1 MVRRVVGGM
10 LVVVVTLG
18 VMLIAGVAGLT
29 LHPPDLTPYA
39 GELSRFLSERSG
51 LTVRLAGIEL
61 ESGLSLAVVGTGVE
75 IAEPDSEQP
84 LLTAGRVLLRVS
96 PLLLLRGGLP
106 MSITLDQVRAT
117 VRRDAA
123 GRIHLGARPLDASAS
138 AGASVPGGVLL
149 NALTITRG
157 ELFWE
162 DAQVTDHGHPTRLTM
177 TGIQASGFL
186 EHSGVAR
193 FTAEASLSTQDT
205 RTRLSVTGARDAR
218 NRWSA
223 KLRVEQGVIAP
234 FLPYLAQVHPLDG
247 LTTPLDLSVELSG
260 NPEAFQAQWRL
271 VAGAGQLG
279 WPSLFR
285 WPLPITRLGAE
296 GRLERSAKG
305 WDLEVRQFELRSSHG
320 QAQGKVLITGLGGPG
335 SPFLDLTATA
345 SGTPSDKAKFY
356 YPTRIMFPPLV
367 QWLDNGLKDG
377 HVKQASVQVRG
388 HFADLPAGP
397 SAPAEDVFHI
407 EGDVVGLSLHY
418 FPPLLP
424 LTHVTTHVV
433 FDRHSMSAQVSEGTY
448 GATRQV
454 KGTAR
459 IADMVDNP
467 VVEISAESPQ
477 VDMASVWQEIVSH
490 PRLRWDQAVGMAA
503 AEMQGQGVAGLKITL
518 PLKDLAALTYSGR
531 LEMKQA
537 GFHPDF
543 LEHPLVEVGGVMTLD
558 QDRLDIQVNRG
569 RLGPWPVVGEVTARQ
584 YRTPGKAL
592 FQARVDTRLEPAQL
606 AEWAAP
612 LLGEEGWIQGQTP
625 VRLEFSRQ
633 PGEEGF
639 GVKGQGELN
648 ALAGRGRMGWNKR
661 AEEAG
666 QVLGAGRLLPDGRLR
681 VNELRV
687 EAGNLHAAGQG
698 EWDLARDQGKI
709 TLKTLK
715 LDRSAG
721 KMVIARGQVRGVG
734 AWTIDAD
741 WNRLDLGG
749 LWRTVPAGPA
759 RMADSGEVA
768 TSTPERSWPKV
779 SLRLRAER
787 LLLAQGEQAEEL
799 DADLEMELR
808 SVSIDALRMKQGASE
823 IQANGSFLWSRR
835 IGSGG
840 YGGRLRVTSRDF
852 GRLLRSLD
860 LHQGLE
866 AGSGEMDVSLD
877 GFQAPDQRWLDT
889 LSGTARFDFRE
900 GKIRRL
906 GFLSTLLG
914 LFSLKDLP
922 DLVVGTRPDLDVA
935 GLHYKAFHGTFAIH
949 DSVWTIDR
957 MKLLSPS
964 MNLVVTGKVDFP
976 RDRVDLLVGVRPLQA
991 LDDLVNGVPLL
1002 GKWVTGDRRSVVET
1016 LFDVSGSTQAPQAT
1030 IRPVASLAPGLL
1042 RDLLHV
1048 PLEWLRRTT
1057 ETGNQTG
1064 DQGDQGDQ
1072 ARKSP

>member
-1 MVRRVVGGM
+1 MVRRLWQGCVFVLLMVVVI
-10 LVVVVTLG
+10 LVGAGVVVT
-18 VMLIAGVAGLT
+18 VY
-29 LHPPDLTPYA
+29 PPDLAPHV
-39 GELSRFLSERSG
+39 GELTRFLSERTG
-51 LTVRLAGIEL
+51 LNVRLAGIEL
-61 ESGLSLAVVGTGVE
+61 ETGLSLAVVGTGVE
-75 IAEPDSEQP
+75 IGDPESEKP
-84 LLTAGRVLLRVS
+84 LLTATRVLLRVS
-96 PLLLLRGGLP
+96 PLLLARGGLP
-106 MSITLDQVRAT
+106 MSITLDQARAT

-123 GRIHLGARPLDASAS
+123 GGMYLGGRRIDGSAA
-138 AGASVPGGVLL
+138 AGVSGPGGVVLL
-149 NALTITRG
+149 NALTVSRG
-157 ELFWE
+157 ELTWE
-162 DAQVTDHGHPTRLTM
+162 DEQITDHGQPTRIVV

-186 EHSGVAR
+186 EHSGAAR
-193 FTAEASLSTQDT
+193 FTAEAVLPTAGPQT
-205 RTRLSVTGARDAR
+205 RITLAGARDAKQQ
-218 NRWSA
+218 WSM
-223 KLRVEQGVIAP
+223 KTHVEQGLVAP
-234 FLPYLAQVHPLDG
+234 FLPYLAHAQPLDG
-247 LTTPLDLSVELSG
+247 LTTPVDWSAELTGSG
-260 NPEAFQAQWRL
+260 LEKLQGQWKL
-271 VAGAGQLG
+271 QLGAGQLG
-279 WPSLFR
+279 WPALFR
-285 WPLPITRLGAE
+285 WPLPISRLGAE

-305 WDLEVRQFELRSSHG
+305 WDLDVRQFELHSSHG
-320 QAQGKVLITGLGGPG
+320 QAQGKVLITGMAGPG
-335 SPFLDLTATA
+335 SPFMDLTATA

-377 HVKQASVQVRG
+377 HVKQASVHIRG
-388 HFADLPAGP
+388 HFADMPAGP
-397 SAPAEDVFHI
+397 AGPAEDVFHI

-424 LTHVTTHVV
+424 LTNVTTHVV
-433 FDRHSMSAQVSEGTY
+433 FDRYSMTAQVSEGTY

-459 IADMVDNP
+459 IADMVHHP

-477 VDMASVWQEIVSH
+477 VDMPSVWKEIVSH
-490 PRLRWDQAVGMAA
+490 PRLRWDQAIGMAG
-503 AEMQGQGVAGLKITL
+503 AEVRGQGIASLKINL
-518 PLKDLAALTYSGR
+518 PLKELATLTYSGR

-543 LEHPLVEVGGVMTLD
+543 LEYPLEEIGGVLNLD
-558 QDRLDIQVNRG
+558 QDKLDIQVNRG
-569 RLGPWPVVGEVTARQ
+569 RLGSWPVVGEVTARQ

-592 FQARVDTRLEPAQL
+592 FQARMDTRVEPAQL

-639 GVKGQGELN
+639 GVKGRGELQ
-648 ALAGRGRMGWNKR
+648 AVAARGRMGWNKPS
-661 AEEAG
+661 EEAG
-666 QVLGAGRLLPDGRLR
+666 QMVGSGRLAPDGRLSMT
-681 VNELRV
+681 ELLV
-687 EAGNLHAAGQG
+687 EAGNLRAAGQG
-698 EWDLARDQGKI
+698 DWNLVRNQGSI

-715 LDRSAG
+715 LDRSTG
-721 KMVIARGQVRGVG
+721 KMVISRGKAKGVG

-741 WNRLDLGG
+741 WKRLDLGG

-759 RMADSGEVA
+759 RVADSGEVA
-768 TSTPERSWPKV
+768 TSTPERSWPRV
-779 SLRLRAER
+779 GLRLRADR
-787 LLLAQGEQAEEL
+787 LMLAQGEQAEEL
-799 DADLEMELR
+799 DTNLEMELR
-808 SVSIDALRMKQGASE
+808 SVSIDALRMKQGSSA

-840 YGGRLRVTSRDF
+840 YGGRLRVTSQDF

-860 LHQGLE
+860 LHEGLE

-877 GFQAPDQRWLDT
+877 GFQAPDQRWIDT

-922 DLVVGTRPDLDVA
+922 DLVVGTRPDLDVT
-935 GLHYKAFHGTFAIH
+935 GLHYKAFQGAFAIH

-976 RDRVDLLVGVRPLQA
+976 QDRVDLLVGMRPLQA

-1016 LFDVSGSTQAPQAT
+1016 LFDVTGSTHAPQAT
-1030 IRPVASLAPGLL
+1030 LRPVSSLAPGLL

-1048 PLEWLRRTT
+1048 PLDWLRRTS
-1057 ETGNQTG
+1057 EKSESG
-1064 DQGDQGDQ
+1064 DKEDPIN
-1072 ARKSP
+1072 KNP